1 MWDFSIPRAL
11 SLMGQT
17 LPFIIFRIIVYAGIA
32 IAYVLVTG
40 VGAGIGWGVG
50 AFGDADFQ
58 GAATFWGG
66 ALGFGLTAGALYFAR
81 EYILYIVKAGHIA
94 VMVELLDGGSVPQG
108 RDQISHAAETVKARF
123 AETSVLFALDQL
135 VKGVLGA
142 IVGLIQGIT
151 AVLPIPGLQNIVG
164 VIRAFLRIAVG
175 LVDEI
180 ILAYAIRTRSTNPW
194 ESAQTALVLY
204 TQNYRTMLRNAAWLT
219 LITWGLA
226 LVVFLIMLA
235 PAAAMVAIIP
245 NAWSAGGLVF
255 ALIFAWAVK
264 VALIEPFA
272 LACLMQV
279 YFRTIAGQVP
289 DPAWHSRI
297 ASVSGK
303 FRQLG
308 ERAVG
313 WVGGRPRTGSGF
325 AAFPPGG
332 ARQ

>member
-1 MWDFSIPRAL
+1 MWDFSIPRSL

-17 LPFIIFRIIVYAGIA
+17 LPFILFRIIVYAGIA

-58 GAATFWGG
+58 GASTFWGG
-66 ALGFGLTAGALYFAR
+66 AIGLGLTAGALYFAR

-108 RDQISHAAETVKARF
+108 RDQISHATEVVKARF
-123 AETSVLFALDQL
+123 AETHVLFALDQL

-142 IVGLIQGIT
+142 IIGLIQGIT
-151 AVLPIPGLQNIVG
+151 AILPIPGLQNIVG
-164 VIRAFLRIAVG
+164 LVRAFLRIALG

-204 TQNYRTMLRNAAWLT
+204 TQNYKTMLRNAAWLT
-219 LITWGLA
+219 LITWGLS
-226 LVVFLIMLA
+226 LVVFLVMLA
-235 PAAAMVAIIP
+235 PAAAIVALIP

-264 VALIEPFA
+264 AALIEPFA
-272 LACLMQV
+272 LACLMQA
-279 YFRTIAGQVP
+279 YFRTIEGQAP

-297 ASVSGK
+297 SSVSGK

-313 WVGGRPRTGSGF
+313 WVGARRPSGF
-325 AAFPPGG
+325 STVRPGG
-332 ARQ
+332 ATQ